1 MKRLSV
7 IAVLVL
13 ILFGACNKEKG
24 DENYHVSF
32 TVDGINKTY
41 TAHVLGH
48 LDTTGAYIALTI
60 LGGDSPTSF
69 DNYMGIYL
77 DNSPGNG
84 SITAATYQDNS
95 ANFSVLTTHTRNG
108 IEYHSGQS
116 VAQEAIMFGVT
127 ITNHFKLIITSM
139 TSTTIRGTFSG
150 DYYINGNVQTG
161 TKLKITNG
169 DFYVKFQ

>member
-1 MKRLSV
+1 MKKLSV
-7 IAVLVL
+7 IIVL
-13 ILFGACNKEKG
+13 ISIVFGSCKKETG

-48 LDTTGAYIALTI
+48 LDTTGAYISLTI
-60 LGGDSPTSF
+60 LGADSPTSF

-84 SITAATYQDNS
+84 SVTATTYTDNS
-95 ANFSVLTTHTRNG
+95 ANFSLVTTYARNG
-108 IEYHSGQS
+108 IDYESGQS
-116 VAQEAIMFGVT
+116 VALDAVSSGVT
-127 ITNHFKLIITSM
+127 ITNHFKMIITSM
-139 TSTTIRGTFSG
+139 TSTTIKGTFSG
-150 DYYINGNVQTG
+150 DYYTNGNTQTG